1 MKKTI
6 LLSFLCLSIF
16 GSFAQRNPKA
26 MAFYRSALAYKNKN
40 MLPEAQVAFKKALAL
55 DKTLDSAHVEL
66 GFICLRFIKN
76 DSAVYHYK
84 KAIAINPKNTM
95 AWFSLGLLYR
105 DTKPNYDS
113 AIYCSKRILDDD
125 SALNIRND
133 SLHKLC
139 LYTIA
144 WCYNSKK
151 EYPKALQYSSKLLD
165 FDNSHRLGYNEMAN
179 GIKIGKQYEEG
190 IVLLKKYLAVAE
202 LEQPLYYLGLIY
214 TELKNKD
221 DAQLVYE
228 KLLKVNPKMAEGL
241 KKRIDKL

>member
-6 LLSFLCLSIF
+6 LLSFLCISF
-16 GSFAQRNPKA
+16 SGSFAQHNPKA
-26 MAFYRSALAYKNKN
+26 LAFYRSGLAYKNKN
-40 MLPEAQVAFKKALAL
+40 MYTEAQAAFKKALAI
-55 DKTLDSAHVEL
+55 DKNLDSAHVEMA
-66 GFICLRFIKN
+66 FICLRFIKN

-84 KAIAINPKNTM
+84 KALAINPKNTM

-113 AIYCSKRILDDD
+113 AIYCSNRILEND
-125 SALNIRND
+125 SAMNIRND

-144 WCYNSKK
+144 WCYNTKK
-151 EYPKALQYSSKLLD
+151 EYPKALLYSTKILD
-165 FDNSHRLGYNEMAN
+165 LDNTYRVGYNEMAHA
-179 GIKIGKQYEEG
+179 IHMGKQYEEG
-190 IVLLKKYLAVAE
+190 IVLLKKYLAIAE

-214 TELKNKD
+214 SELKNKE
-221 DAQLVYE
+221 DALVQYE
-228 KLLKVNPKMAEGL
+228 KLLKVNPRMAEGL